1 MFTSLKRIAQYAC
14 GEFWQARATVLY
26 VFALAVTTFT
36 VQGANPRLVY
46 HLIVSASTNVH
57 NMAHHP
63 VQVMISSAF
72 WLQGGWPAWTQAGA
86 CVLIMVPAERWLGS
100 LRWATIFAAGHIGAT
115 LLTVTGIAWG
125 MHQGLLPGA
134 LARTVDVGMSYG
146 VAALIGVLTYR
157 WPHPGVRL
165 GWAACWLA
173 YLGSY
178 VVAGQTFTDYGHL
191 LAILIGFLLYPLT
204 LRAGRPIHPRLAH
217 FPSPI
222 AGTRTTHPSTGIAT
236 HHHD

>member
-1 MFTSLKRIAQYAC
+1 MFSLLTRAARTAW
-14 GEFWQARATVLY
+14 GEFWEARATVLY

-72 WLQGGWPAWTQAGA
+72 WLQGGWPAWAQAGA
-86 CVLIMVPAERWLGS
+86 CVLLMVPAERWLGS
-100 LRWATIFAAGHIGAT
+100 LRWSAVFAAGHVGAT

-125 MHQGLLPGA
+125 LREGLLPSTV
-134 LARTVDVGMSYG
+134 ARTVDVGMSYG

-157 WPHPGVRL
+157 FPHVALRL
-165 GWAACWLA
+165 GWATCWLA
-173 YLGSY
+173 YLGTDA
-178 VVAGQTFTDYGHL
+178 VVGQTFTDYGHL
-191 LAILIGFLLYPLT
+191 FAILIGFVLYPVT
-204 LRAGRPIHPRLAH
+204 LRGGRPIDPARGAAPRLRA
-217 FPSPI
+217 PS
-222 AGTRTTHPSTGIAT
+222 G
-236 HHHD
+236 